1 VTVTFD
7 RRIAGRIARI
17 TIDRAIEPRLAAPFA
32 DLPRDAG
39 SAAPDLEIQLDPLDE
54 ATAAT
59 LAASDLRPSG
69 ILESSADGR
78 YVHHRQPQCTARL
91 DRETGRI
98 VAAVRSWGDDAGLA
112 ARPLLA
118 LLSIA
123 CADRDVDVV
132 HAALVSRD
140 GRGILIAGPN
150 GAGKSTTALAAMIDG
165 WKYLGDDCVALAR
178 RGDAFIGSS
187 VFASACLEPG
197 HLAGFAPQ
205 LPAARFAAG
214 RKSLVSIP
222 AGAPEAD
229 AVIEAIVLPRV
240 VGGGDVVIRPLD
252 AKSALVALGP
262 SSILRRAVPA
272 AAALARLRHLAV
284 SCPCYALEMGPPDRV
299 GARLRD
305 VLGAGG

>member
-1 VTVTFD
+1 MTVTFD

-17 TIDRAIEPRLAAPFA
+17 TIDPAIEPRLAAPFA
-32 DLPRDAG
+32 DLPPYAG
-39 SAAPDLEIQLDPLDE
+39 SAARDLEIQLGPLDDL
-54 ATAAT
+54 TAAA

-69 ILESSADGR
+69 ILDSSADGR
-78 YVHHRQPQCTARL
+78 YVHHRQPHCSACL
-91 DRETGRI
+91 DRANGRI

-150 GAGKSTTALAAMIDG
+150 GAGKSTTALAAMLDG
-165 WKYLGDDCVALAR
+165 WKYLGDDCVAIAR
-178 RGDAFIGSS
+178 RGGVFVGSS
-187 VFASACLEPG
+187 VFASACVEPG
-197 HLAGFAPQ
+197 HLAGFAPH
-205 LPAARFAAG
+205 LPAEAFAAS

-222 AGAPEAD
+222 PGAPAAD
-229 AVIEAIVLPRV
+229 AAIDAIVLPRV
-240 VGGGDVVIRPLD
+240 TGGDDVVLRRLD
-252 AKSALVALGP
+252 AKSALIALGP

-272 AAALARLRHLAV
+272 AAALARLRQLAQA
-284 SCPCYALEMGPPDRV
+284 CPCYALEMGPPDRV

-305 VLGAGG
+305 VLGAAV